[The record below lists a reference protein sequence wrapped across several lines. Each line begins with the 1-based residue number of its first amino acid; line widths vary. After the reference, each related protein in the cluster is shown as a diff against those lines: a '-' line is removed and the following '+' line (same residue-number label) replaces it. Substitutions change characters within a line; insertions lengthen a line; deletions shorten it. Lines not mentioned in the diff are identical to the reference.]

1 MTEPLAKACVW
12 LSVVFMSACADTQP
26 AAVSSVGP
34 GSTVVS
40 GMSSP
45 VDAKLQEAQA
55 MEQHVKKLA
64 WTALPRLETWYA
76 DVQQVTD
83 TTSLEAAFL
92 RQGYDPGPDAYA
104 FIAKIERRSNGEEVY
119 RFYSY
124 RDTAFVF
131 SLTPEGEERF
141 WPASTVK
148 LTAAVMALMRAESIG
163 VEADDPVTFTDLDEE
178 RHTTLRTLV
187 EEAIIPS
194 DNQAYNALMLFA
206 GLDRANDTY
215 IRETFHFPTM
225 VLQRRYYRKAPEDNL
240 RVSPEFVFEHGT
252 EMIRVP
258 SERSTHYFAHVP
270 REANATTLVELAEI
284 LRRVMTGT
292 WLTLSASNLS
302 ILRGALLAAPSCIGE
317 GVERAHPGYK
327 VYNKGGRVIGDD
339 RLEVAY
345 ITDAS
350 GTPQYLLALSL
361 PYSEQVEVLTQT
373 FAWQLITA
381 VDAQMA
387 GMESEF

>member
-1 MTEPLAKACVW
+1 MTESLAKACVW
-12 LSVVFMSACADTQP
+12 LSAMFMSACAGTQP
-26 AAVSSVGP
+26 EAVTMTQEKSV
-34 GSTVVS
+34 
-40 GMSSP
+40 
-45 VDAKLQEAQA
+45 QEAS
-55 MEQHVKKLA
+55 ETA
-64 WTALPRLETWYA
+64 WTALSRLETWYE
-76 DVQQVTD
+76 DVQKATD
-83 TTSLEAAFL
+83 TTALESAFL
-92 RQGYDPGPDAYA
+92 RRGYDPGPDAYA
-104 FIAKIERRSNGEEVY
+104 FIAKIERRANGEEVY

-124 RDTAFVF
+124 RDTAFIF

-148 LTAAVMALMRAESIG
+148 LTASVMALMRAESLG
-163 VEADDPVTFTDLDEE
+163 VEADDPVTFTDLGEA
-178 RHTTLRTLV
+178 HQTTLRALV
-187 EEAIIPS
+187 EAAIIPS
-194 DNQAYNALMLFA
+194 DNAAYNALMLFS

-240 RVSPEFVFEHGT
+240 RVSPEFVFEHGSET
-252 EMIRVP
+252 IRVP
-258 SERSTHYFAHVP
+258 SETSRHYFAHVP

-284 LRRVMTGT
+284 LRRVMTGQ

-302 ILRGALLAAPSCIGE
+302 LLRSALLAAPSCIGE
-317 GVERAHPGYK
+317 GVEKAHPSYK

-345 ITDAS
+345 ITDEK

-361 PYSEQVEVLTQT
+361 PYSEQVEAQTQV

-381 VDAQMA
+381 VDAHIA
-387 GMESEF
+387 GMSPEF